1 MNNSI
6 FNFGANEIVGKVI
19 NIQTSMIAIK
29 VSNESIM
36 DKFSVGHLLSITN
49 KEKDTAF
56 IGIVN
61 RVFYDYDR
69 SSNQF
74 FYIHMN
80 LIGTFYEEF
89 NGKKTVYK
97 RGINNFP
104 AIQSDCYLIEGQ
116 NLYNLMEMVSH
127 EIEQEDQLVIGR
139 FALENKAKAI
149 LNGDVFFQRH
159 ASILGSTGAG
169 KSWCVANILQQ
180 ANKLNYPNIIVF
192 DIHGEYKPLT
202 EGEDKVATRYKVAG
216 PGDKALNKESTI
228 YLPYWLLKTSELIA
242 LVIDKESDNSDVQA
256 LRLIT
261 HIERLKEQTLTT
273 LDKTEIQKTFTI
285 DSPIPFSITELIKNL
300 NIDNVKKNYSGATG
314 ETKLGNFEGRLTDL
328 INTLRSKMHDKR
340 YAFLFNP
347 HQKTMEYNWLGE
359 LMAEILGIDKE
370 GSTIKIIDFSEVPS
384 DILPIIT
391 GKIVSLIYDV
401 QFWMDAD
408 KRTPINIICDEAHLY
423 LPEVRDNDVLKH
435 SLENFE
441 KIAKEG
447 RKYAVSLTVVSQRPY
462 DVSRTILSQ
471 CNNFIALR
479 LTNEKDREMVK
490 SLIPESL
497 EGVVDMLP
505 ILGIGEAM
513 VFGDS
518 VLIPSK
524 ILLDIPSIK
533 PDSYTKD
540 YWVEWNDKKPANRD
554 IANAVE
560 VLRRQTKNLLE
571 EPGYEDQE

>member
-1 MNNSI
+1 MKNSI
-6 FNFGANEIVGKVI
+6 FNFGENEYIGKVI
-19 NIQTSMIAIK
+19 NIQTSMVAIQ
-29 VSNESIM
+29 VSQEEIM
-36 DKFSVGHLLSITN
+36 DKFSVGHLLAITN
-49 KEKDTAF
+49 KEEDTAF
-56 IGIVN
+56 IGLIN
-61 RVFYDYDR
+61 RIYYEYDR

-89 NGKKTVYK
+89 DGMQNVYK

-104 AIQSDCYLIEGQ
+104 AIQSDCYLIEKD

-127 EIEQEDQLVIGR
+127 EINMADQLIIGR
-139 FALENKAKAI
+139 FSLETKAKAI

-159 ASILGSTGAG
+159 ASILGSTGSG

-180 ANKLNYPNIIVF
+180 ANNLNYPNIIVF
-192 DIHGEYKPLT
+192 DVHGEYKPLT

-216 PGDKALNKESTI
+216 PGDKELNKDSTI
-228 YLPYWLLKTSELIA
+228 YLPYWLLNTSELIS
-242 LVIDKESDNSDVQA
+242 LVIDKESENSDVQA
-256 LRLIT
+256 LRLTT
-261 HIERLKEQTLTT
+261 HIERLKEQKLTE
-273 LDKTEIQKTFTI
+273 LNKIEIQKTFTI
-285 DSPIPFSITELIKNL
+285 DSPIPYSIHELVKYL
-300 NIDNVKKNYSGATG
+300 SIDNTKKNYSGATG

-347 HQKTMEYNWLGE
+347 HQKTLEYNWLGE
-359 LMAEILGIDKE
+359 LMSEIMGIDKE

-384 DILPIIT
+384 EILPIIT
-391 GKIVSLIYDV
+391 GKIVNLIYTV
-401 QFWMDAD
+401 QFWMESD

-423 LPEVRDNDVLKH
+423 LPEVRDNDILKR

-479 LTNEKDREMVK
+479 LTNDRDRVMVK

-505 ILGIGEAM
+505 MLGIGEAM

-524 ILLDIPSIK
+524 ILLDMPNIK

-540 YWVEWNDKKPANRD
+540 YWVEWNDKKPANKD

-560 VLRRQTKNLLE
+560 VLRRQTRNLQE
-571 EPGYEDQE
+571 EEEENF